1 MMWNTSLTLETGN
14 VLLCTWNPAAP
25 PSLTCLLS
33 NGSKHTYVYKDNS
46 LTVATPD
53 VSNTDKTGVTGF
65 DGQELP
71 EDYSPAAS
79 KSAPE
84 LQH

>member
-1 MMWNTSLTLETGN
+1 MFDIS
-14 VLLCTWNPAAP
+14 
-25 PSLTCLLS
+25 LS

-65 DGQELP
+65 DGHCLLYTS
-71 EDYSPAAS
+71 DAAD
-79 KSAPE
+79 E
-84 LQH
+84 